1 MKAVKFLPYLLLLG
15 LLFALAASG
24 SLGLAQE
31 PDPPDEQALPQGIVS
46 IAATVSSR
54 FSYQGL
60 LKENGSPVTGSRD
73 MTFRLY
79 SDDTCSTQVGSDIVK
94 SGVPVA
100 NGLFSVELDVAHND
114 FNGQGLWLEV
124 EVGGTKI
131 GCQEI
136 LPVPYALS
144 LRPGAYINGAVA
156 GSGLRVDNA
165 ATNGK
170 VYGVFGRTNSSSS
183 WTAGVFGEAT
193 APSGDEYLLG
203 VYGRTNS
210 NSHASAGVRGAAEA
224 TSGETFGVWGVSKS
238 SQGWGVYGRASAN
251 NGWTQGVHG
260 ECDSPDCYG
269 VVGRANAN
277 SGATRGVYGRS
288 DSLDG
293 YGVYGFNSAG
303 GYAGYFKGDV
313 AQSRSADG
321 LVKAAIFFKCDEL
334 TGTVYRSFNNV
345 TGAVTVVGYTNGEC
359 TVDFNFRV
367 NDRFW
372 SATAVGNGAF
382 FAKCKPHATYN
393 DRLVC
398 YHYSTS
404 GNQSSGDIMVLV
416 Y

>member
-1 MKAVKFLPYLLLLG
+1 MKPVKLLPYLLLLG

-100 NGLFSVELDVAHND
+100 NGLFSVELDVAHDD

-165 ATNGK
+165 ATSGK

-303 GYAGYFKGDV
+303 GYAGYFNGDV
-313 AQSRSADG
+313 AQSRAADG
-321 LVKAAIFFKCDEL
+321 LVKAGVYATC
-334 TGTVYRSFNNV
+334 GTAATIDRSFNNV
-345 TGAVTVVGYTNGEC
+345 AGTITITSGAAGSCIIDFGFS
-359 TVDFNFRV
+359 VD
-367 NDRFW
+367 DRFW
-372 SATAVGNGAF
+372 VATAGGGAARIVVCVPGTTSNRLTCYRHNHAGVGEDG
-382 FAKCKPHATYN
+382 Y
-393 DRLVC
+393 
-398 YHYSTS
+398 
-404 GNQSSGDIMVLV
+404 IMVLV